1 MFSRLVQSFS
11 RSRRDSDESSSNPF
25 AIESTPAPSA
35 ISRALFLP
43 EILENIGWHLDQAS
57 LLQGTLVSRNWRQ
70 TLIPVLWYLVEIH
83 AKDWPDLFDEPL
95 FTSLARN
102 VRLVRTLSL
111 TDLTETPSSES
122 LPATSPDDS
131 KFMTAVTRIL
141 QLNGC
146 ATLRSL
152 TLRQKHK
159 AISQGFIKTNQLSQ
173 LVSLTRLSL
182 GVMDN
187 SFGTFRVEQIVDTCP
202 LLEYLHVECSP
213 SSVIWAPSGESDS
226 TTVVHGPRPRLLL
239 KKLEVLGLQWS
250 SQSFL
255 EFISRCPDLTSLT
268 LAGQSKALWDWTVAT
283 VEGLARACPRL
294 YRFHIDPRYGSYFA
308 ENLLVRILILSPN
321 LTTFNIPH
329 CDFGQDAFEVL
340 KERIGQI
347 EELNVAYT
355 RKPGMSNAQL
365 VELMCAAHNLRRLN
379 ASGISLDPW
388 HFNIHQTHATN
399 SLLEMPWACQ
409 RLQVLIIGFATLHAN
424 TRLCKTIYSN
434 LSQLTDLEQIRIL
447 PNHLPISFQ
456 AGLGELEKLRRLE
469 HFDAH
474 GTDDQDISREVV
486 QWMGTVWPRLRVLRI
501 FFKGNQHA
509 ADNGYQRVKQ
519 WLQQIDRD
527 DVHLQV
533 Y

>member
-146 ATLRSL
+146 
-152 TLRQKHK
+152 
-159 AISQGFIKTNQLSQ
+159 
-173 LVSLTRLSL
+173 
-182 GVMDN
+182 
-187 SFGTFRVEQIVDTCP
+187 
-202 LLEYLHVECSP
+202 
-213 SSVIWAPSGESDS
+213 
-226 TTVVHGPRPRLLL
+226 
-239 KKLEVLGLQWS
+239 LQWS

-474 GTDDQDISREVV
+474 G
-486 QWMGTVWPRLRVLRI
+486 
-501 FFKGNQHA
+501 NQHA